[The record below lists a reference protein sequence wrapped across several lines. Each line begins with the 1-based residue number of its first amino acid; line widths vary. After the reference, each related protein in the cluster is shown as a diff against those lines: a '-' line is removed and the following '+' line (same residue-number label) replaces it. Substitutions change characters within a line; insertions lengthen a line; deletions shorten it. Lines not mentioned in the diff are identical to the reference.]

1 MYHLLE
7 PNFSIF
13 ALTNWTTLADVK
25 YNTRLG
31 ERSLQRRQN
40 VDLILVEE
48 TNSNDEWIAK
58 KEDLLLPLDAI

>member
-7 PNFSIF
+7 PNFPIF
-13 ALTNWTTLADVK
+13 TLTNWTTLAGVK
-25 YNTRLG
+25 YNTRLR
-31 ERSLQRRQN
+31 ERSLKRRQN

-48 TNSNDEWIAK
+48 TDSDDEWIAE